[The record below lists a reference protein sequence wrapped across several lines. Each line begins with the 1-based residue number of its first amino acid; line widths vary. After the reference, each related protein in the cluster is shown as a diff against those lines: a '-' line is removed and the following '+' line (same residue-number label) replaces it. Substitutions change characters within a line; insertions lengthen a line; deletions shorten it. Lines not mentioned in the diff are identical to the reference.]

1 MEMTKTA
8 VIIDCDNKSVNKAK
22 KLIIESGN
30 NSESIAN
37 G

>member
-8 VIIDCDNKSVNKAK
+8 VIAFDNKSVNKAK